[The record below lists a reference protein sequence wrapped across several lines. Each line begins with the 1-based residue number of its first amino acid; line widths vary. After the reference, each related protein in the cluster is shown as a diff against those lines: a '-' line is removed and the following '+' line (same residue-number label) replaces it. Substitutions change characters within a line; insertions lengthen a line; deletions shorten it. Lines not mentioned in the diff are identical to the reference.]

1 MSELGLNS
9 EEEESIKTICEYLFF
24 DQYSNSVSFERFEKC
39 LQPLFASKNSFSMDE
54 IFKQICGPK
63 KKYITYHRFLKSYLN
78 YKKSKEKISPEL
90 KNFYNLLFEK
100 ILKKD
105 PSQIGKSKENCYNYS
120 TTKSSN
126 KRECISQI
134 QILTD
139 KSNIIH
145 GINMTYDDVFENQM
159 FPSSVENDLNI
170 SLELNL
176 GIVDEKPIKQRQIGK
191 LKEIKEKFYR
201 DAITH
206 IFGTVNSNN
215 IISFIGFKCISGKTE
230 FVGIPEGEGFLIGKF
245 GMKFHSIKIQMTENG
260 IHLLNPIFNENHR
273 TNFFIGRKYDKLS
286 EKDLDKDE
294 DVLDEKHLDGIN
306 DEVNLDKFITT
317 PIIKD
322 DHFFNDKLKDEIS
335 GNDYKE
341 IVNQTARQWLI
352 EKDKT
357 KPQNKNKDQ
366 KIKSLDEA
374 LKTFEEEN
382 KKRGTNINQ
391 DNNPPTLRNLNGK
404 KINLGRKGNKGN
416 KNNKSIKKPGL
427 KKLHKKKKFR
437 KNRDNIPKW
446 NGDKENMKNID
457 PFIFY
462 KNKNNY
468 KNLKNELA
476 RSIQQEIM
484 ESNEGEFTENK
495 EALLEQLFP
504 EISDYQGKIDVN
516 KNIKKPTLKKK
527 KLKKKK
533 ILTKMNS
540 GEPVLKKQFS
550 HEDLEN
556 NNVIYSDALQIFSDF
571 SEKNKNLKTSNN
583 YSDDE
588 DNLFGFGV
596 SEKYYPTE
604 DDDNKILRAR
614 GGYSY
619 VSLNNYNST
628 PRKNYQ
634 ISYNTS
640 SRTKSNYVGT
650 TKYTQNDPVKIRA
663 AQEKWKKFNSQLK
676 KVYGV
681 YLLQTM
687 GAIIKAMHAIDD
699 DSKGKR
705 RMFLSEKIK
714 LLKLLE
720 ENEVII
726 DFLTQ
731 KDIKENENKEE
742 DEDTNDEDEEEEDIL
757 IPDEH
762 PEKITSLTELE
773 QNIKDIDNL
782 LENKKLDEETKQKLE
797 KLKNLYLAQKNILIE
812 NETNNS
818 KKEIIN
824 ENKINLDMIIRE
836 EENRRKMAEKENQ
849 KILEEIERQKK
860 EEEEKERLEKERL
873 DKERLEK
880 ERIEKERIEKERIEK
895 EKEEKER
902 IERERKE
909 KEKKKSE
916 IKIYKNQEI
925 VPETTTWTDPIFK
938 PEKKNLCPYDSQG
951 WIFPENI
958 TKADVAGWN
967 NYIWARAEEIYDTKN
982 YHIFHEGVTCDDIIQ
997 GSLGDCYFLSVLG
1010 SLCKYPK
1017 IIEKLFYS
1025 KEIPKSHQ
1033 YGIYFYINGTWKL
1046 ILIDDFFPARN
1057 TSFKKFAFGYST
1069 NKELWVSL
1077 LEKAWAKINGCYAKV
1092 GAGGLPNEVFDI
1104 CTEAFSDYIL
1114 IKKKS
1119 KADLWKIINES
1130 EKKNYVMTAGTTKNL
1145 NGIRL
1150 EKVGLTPGHAYAVLK
1165 ALEIDTG
1172 TAVEKVVQL
1181 RNPWGNFEYSG
1192 DWSDY
1197 SSKWTDELKI
1207 KYEFNKKNDGIFYMA
1222 FDDFTQ
1228 FFLTMG
1234 LSKLHENYISN
1245 SIKINKLKNIKCQL
1259 IKVKVKNEGSKKIN
1273 SYLQLYEKNPRIIL
1287 KDGTYQKT
1295 ALCFLILA
1303 DSDFNYL
1310 ISSSG
1315 NKMHICVE
1323 YDLEPNKEYYLFS
1336 DVNYRYDP
1344 INKGNNRGYRV
1355 TYYAEE
1361 EIIFENLTEN
1371 NKYNVGELL
1380 RKTMIDYCKKNVK
1393 KSKSNGMNIYA
1404 TPSYSDN
1411 FPFSVTYFENEK
1423 NPDNLVTLNITYKG
1437 DKSFCY
1443 YCDDI
1448 ATEEDIKLEKELPK
1462 NGNQIILLMKYN
1474 LSSIFSLNYLF
1485 KTDKRTQEQKDEYNK
1500 KKNKN
1505 NNNNNEVENNK
1516 NINVESNKENKNE
1529 EKKKEETKEKKSST
1543 TSNTNN
1549 TNNKNNS
1556 NKKNSSSSGNVFD
1569 EEGEP
1574 IVPNSDLIQY
1584 VKEISGGYII
1594 GIENRSK
1601 RKKRVKLNIEGL
1613 ELTDAA
1619 YRGRGSP
1626 SFYIDPKD
1634 KKIINAKIKRGYSGD
1649 LSFQF
1654 EEL

>member
-1 MSELGLNS
+1 MSGLGLNP

-24 DQYSNSVSFERFEKC
+24 DQYSDSVSFERFEKC
-39 LQPLFASKNSFSMDE
+39 FQPLFVKTTESNKNSFSMDE

-63 KKYITYHRFLKSYLN
+63 KKYITYQRFLKSYLES
-78 YKKSKEKISPEL
+78 KKSKEKISQEL
-90 KNFYNLLFEK
+90 NKFYNLLFEK

-105 PSQIGKSKENCYNYS
+105 PTQIGKSKENCYNYS

-159 FPSSVENDLNI
+159 CPSSVENDLNI

-206 IFGTVNSNN
+206 IFGTVNSKN
-215 IISFIGFKCISGKTE
+215 IISFLGFKCISGKTE
-230 FVGIPEGEGFLIGKF
+230 FVGFPEGEGFLIGRF

-273 TNFFIGRKYDKLS
+273 TNFFIRKKYNKLS
-286 EKDLDKDE
+286 VEDLNKDE
-294 DVLDEKHLDGIN
+294 EVLDEKVLNNIN
-306 DEVNLDKFITT
+306 DEVSLDKFITT

-352 EKDKT
+352 EKDKI
-357 KPQNKNKDQ
+357 KPQNKNKGQ

-374 LKTFEEEN
+374 LKVFEEEN

-391 DNNPPTLRNLNGK
+391 NNTNNNPPTLRNLNGK
-404 KINLGRKGNKGN
+404 KINLGKKGNQN
-416 KNNKSIKKPGL
+416 KKIMKKPGL
-427 KKLHKKKKFR
+427 KKLHKKKKF
-437 KNRDNIPKW
+437 KNIKGYGDKTDIPRW

-457 PFIFY
+457 PYIFY
-462 KNKNNY
+462 KNKYNY
-468 KNLKNELA
+468 NNLKNELA
-476 RSIQQEIM
+476 RSIQEEIM
-484 ESNEGEFTENK
+484 ENNDGEFTENK
-495 EALLEQLFP
+495 EALLEELFP
-504 EISDYQGKIDVN
+504 EISEYQGKIDIN
-516 KNIKKPTLKKK
+516 KNIKKPTLQKK

-533 ILTKMNS
+533 ILVKMNS

-550 HEDLEN
+550 SDDLEN
-556 NNVIYSDALQIFSDF
+556 NNIIHSDALQIFSDF
-571 SEKNKNLKTSNN
+571 SDKNKNLKTSNN

-588 DNLFGFGV
+588 DNLFGFGM
-596 SEKYYPTE
+596 SEKYYPPEET
-604 DDDNKILRAR
+604 DDNKILRVR

-634 ISYNTS
+634 ITYNTS
-640 SRTKSNYVGT
+640 SRTKSNYVGS
-650 TKYTQNDPVKIRA
+650 TKYTQNDPVKIKA

-699 DSKGKR
+699 DNKGKR

-726 DFLTQ
+726 EFLTQ
-731 KDIKENENKEE
+731 KDIKEKE
-742 DEDTNDEDEEEEDIL
+742 DEDTEDEEEEEDIL

-782 LENKKLDEETKQKLE
+782 LENKKLDEETKNKLE
-797 KLKNLYLAQKNILIE
+797 KLKNLYLAHKNILIE

-824 ENKINLDMIIRE
+824 ENKINVDIIIRE

-849 KILEEIERQKK
+849 RILEEIERQKK

-880 ERIEKERIEKERIEK
+880 ERLEKERL
-895 EKEEKER
+895 EKEEKEKL
-902 IERERKE
+902 EKEKKE
-909 KEKKKSE
+909 KEKKKAE
-916 IKIYKNQEI
+916 MKIYKNQEL
-925 VPETTTWTDPIFK
+925 VPETANWTDPLFK

-958 TKADVAGWN
+958 TKADVSGWN
-967 NYIWARAEEIYDTKN
+967 NYIWARAEEIYDTQN
-982 YHIFHEGVTCDDIIQ
+982 YNVFHEGVTCDDIIQ

-1025 KEIPKSHQ
+1025 KEKSKSHQ
-1033 YGIYFYINGTWKL
+1033 YGINFYINGTWKL

-1092 GAGGLPNEVFDI
+1092 GAGGLPNEVFDV

-1114 IKKKS
+1114 IQKKS
-1119 KADLWKIINES
+1119 KADLWKLIIES
-1130 EKKNYVMTAGTTKNL
+1130 EKKDYVMTAGTTKNL
-1145 NGIRL
+1145 NGIKL
-1150 EKVGLTPGHAYAVLK
+1150 EKIGLTPGHAYAVLK

-1172 TAVEKVVQL
+1172 TAVEKVLQL

-1222 FDDFTQ
+1222 FDDFSQ
-1228 FFLTMG
+1228 YFLTLG

-1245 SIKINKLKNIKCQL
+1245 NIKINKLKNTKCQL
-1259 IKVKVKNEGSKKIN
+1259 IKVKVKNEGNKKIN

-1287 KDGTYQKT
+1287 KDGNYQKT
-1295 ALCFLILA
+1295 ALCFLILV

-1315 NKMHICVE
+1315 NKMHISVE

-1344 INKGNNRGYRV
+1344 INKGNNHGYRIS
-1355 TYYAEE
+1355 YYAEE
-1361 EIIFENLTEN
+1361 EIDFENLTEN

-1404 TPSYSDN
+1404 TPSYSDD

-1423 NPDNLVTLNITYKG
+1423 NPDSLVTLNITYKG

-1462 NGNQIILLMKYN
+1462 NGNQIVLLMKYN

-1505 NNNNNEVENNK
+1505 NEIVNTNSNGEEINDNKINK
-1516 NINVESNKENKNE
+1516 NKIE
-1529 EKKKEETKEKKSST
+1529 EKKTETKEKSSSST
-1543 TSNTNN
+1543 TNTNN
-1549 TNNKNNS
+1549 
-1556 NKKNSSSSGNVFD
+1556 NKKTTSTNGNVFD

-1574 IVPNSDLIQY
+1574 IAPNADLIQY

-1601 RKKRVKLNIEGL
+1601 KKKRVKLNIEGL

-1626 SFYIDPKD
+1626 SFFIDPKD
-1634 KKIINAKIKRGYSGD
+1634 KKIINAKIKNGYTGD